1 VTRYDLGE
9 LVRIARNGNAGQG
22 AGNVV
27 LSTDHVPGRHQ
38 VCGHITGNLA
48 QRIRRSLC
56 GSDREIIGDL
66 ISYAEDG
73 KALAAIAGKS
83 GRA

>member
-1 VTRYDLGE
+1 MGRPQHTWERRTSQSVHSDGRDRGKHK
-9 LVRIARNGNAGQG
+9 AR
-22 AGNVV
+22 
-27 LSTDHVPGRHQ
+27 RF
-38 VCGHITGNLA
+38 
-48 QRIRRSLC
+48 
-56 GSDREIIGDL
+56 GDL